1 MILVHLNENEQ
12 ALGSKIDIPE
22 TFLDIAEKVRVVTWD
37 IFVTFSNC
45 SQMLSYV
52 FWLRSPESPYPRQV
66 MVQLQRRPE
75 GAG

>member
-52 FWLRSPESPYPRQV
+52 F
-66 MVQLQRRPE
+66 
-75 GAG
+75 